1 METTWKLDAAHSD
14 LSFKVKH
21 LMISNV
27 KGAFTSFTA
36 QVVGDDFENARISA
50 KVETQSIHTND
61 EKRDQHLRS
70 ADFFDAE
77 NFPAMH
83 FKNGKITKNHAGD
96 YAVAG
101 ELEIKGVTKPIQ
113 LEVENIGKAKDP
125 WGNEKLAL
133 SLQGV
138 INRKEFGLNWN
149 AALEAGG
156 VLVGEDIKLSADV
169 QFVKE

>member
-1 METTWKLDAAHSD
+1 
-14 LSFKVKH
+14 
-21 LMISNV
+21 
-27 KGAFTSFTA
+27 
-36 QVVGDDFENARISA
+36 
-50 KVETQSIHTND
+50 
-61 EKRDQHLRS
+61 
-70 ADFFDAE
+70 
-77 NFPAMH
+77 MH

>member
-70 ADFFDAE
+70 ADFF
-77 NFPAMH
+77 
-83 FKNGKITKNHAGD
+83 
-96 YAVAG
+96 
-101 ELEIKGVTKPIQ
+101 
-113 LEVENIGKAKDP
+113 
-125 WGNEKLAL
+125 
-133 SLQGV
+133 
-138 INRKEFGLNWN
+138 RCR
-149 AALEAGG
+149 
-156 VLVGEDIKLSADV
+156 KLSCNAL
-169 QFVKE
+169 